1 MTSWT
6 SPSDSRSGLPISR
19 VTSSASACLL
29 ASTSRPTCWTTRPR
43 SGAGSAA
50 QAGCPS
56 RAARQARRK
65 VASSASSSSATTS
78 PSLAGLRECSTLDSA
93 GRADSP
99 ETTDPR
105 RTVRPPPGT
114 IFDDRRP
121 GGQDAGGLMPRDR
134 QGEELA
140 AALRAA
146 VGGEVD
152 FGEGRRAEYSSD
164 ASLYRCV
171 PLGVV
176 FPRDAADVEATLAVC
191 RQAGVPLTFRGGG
204 TSIGGQAV
212 GPGVVVDCSRHLNR
226 IVELDPERRLAR
238 VEPGLV
244 LDDLRRA
251 AAAHGLDVGPDP
263 STHSRC
269 TLGGMVGNNS
279 CGSHSLAWGRTAES
293 VVALELLLDD
303 GSRITAGAT
312 PAEAAARA
320 IAAGGRAGELH
331 AALRALAA
339 DGEATIRGALGRFP
353 RQVSGYA
360 LEHLLPERG
369 FDLARALVGSEG
381 TCAVVLQA
389 GIALIEPAAARARAD
404 RLARELAGTPGVRGT
419 RSVADPRTQRALW
432 RIRED
437 GAGLA
442 TRLPDGREAW
452 PGWEDAAVPP
462 EQLGD
467 YLRGFYALLGRH
479 GRHGVLYGH
488 FGEGCVHVRIDFD
501 LHAEGGPARYRAFVE
516 EAADLVVGLGGS
528 LSGEHGDG
536 RARSELLPRMYG
548 PEVIS
553 LFERFKAIWDPG
565 DLLNPGVLV
574 RPAPLDQDLR
584 PAAPSRPLPVA
595 LRYPDDA
602 GDLGLALRRCVGVGK
617 CRAAAGGVMCPSFR
631 ATGDERDSTRGRAR
645 TLQEML
651 VGGVV
656 ADGWRSTAVR
666 DALDLCLSCK
676 GCKRDCPVEVDMAT
690 YKSEFLYQH
699 YRWRPR
705 PAAHYALGLLPLW
718 ARLASLAPGVAN
730 RLTGGRLSGAA
741 LRRLGGIAP
750 ARPLPRFA
758 GRAPRSWRRGAG
770 RSGQGREVLLWVD
783 TFTEHFVPQVGRAAV
798 EVLEAAGFRVR
809 LPERP
814 LCCGLTWLSTG
825 QLGGARRRLRQALD
839 TLEPALATGMPL
851 VVLEPSCAAVL
862 RDDVRSLLGDSEP
875 VRRLAGATHTLA
887 ELLERWAPDWRPGPL
902 DRRVVIQTHCHQH
915 AVLGSDADDRLL
927 ERLGV
932 QAVRLDAGCCG
943 MAGNFGFEAS
953 HYQTSVAVAE
963 LALLPALRAE
973 PPGTVVLADGF
984 SCRTQIE
991 QLAGRPALHLA
1002 ELLLQALKPADQPV
1016 L

>member
-1 MTSWT
+1 
-6 SPSDSRSGLPISR
+6 
-19 VTSSASACLL
+19 
-29 ASTSRPTCWTTRPR
+29 
-43 SGAGSAA
+43 
-50 QAGCPS
+50 
-56 RAARQARRK
+56 
-65 VASSASSSSATTS
+65 
-78 PSLAGLRECSTLDSA
+78 
-93 GRADSP
+93 
-99 ETTDPR
+99 
-105 RTVRPPPGT
+105 
-114 IFDDRRP
+114 
-121 GGQDAGGLMPRDR
+121 MPRDR

-244 LDDLRRA
+244 LDDLRAA

-389 GIALIEPAAARARAD
+389 GIALIEPPAARALVLVGFDDLPAAADEAPAILEHGPLACEGIDVEILDTVRRRGGAVPALPDGRAWLYVEVGGAEPAEARARAD

-536 RARSELLPRMYG
+536 RTRSELLPRMYG

>member
-1 MTSWT
+1 MQ
-6 SPSDSRSGLPISR
+6 R
-19 VTSSASACLL
+19 
-29 ASTSRPTCWTTRPR
+29 
-43 SGAGSAA
+43 
-50 QAGCPS
+50 
-56 RAARQARRK
+56 
-65 VASSASSSSATTS
+65 
-78 PSLAGLRECSTLDSA
+78 
-93 GRADSP
+93 
-99 ETTDPR
+99 
-105 RTVRPPPGT
+105 
-114 IFDDRRP
+114 DDQ
-121 GGQDAGGLMPRDR
+121 GG
-134 QGEELA
+134 ELA
-140 AALRAA
+140 AALRRA

-152 FGEGRRAEYSSD
+152 FGGGRRAEYSSD

-176 FPRDAADVEATLAVC
+176 FPRDAGDVEATLATC

-212 GPGVVVDCSRHLNR
+212 GNGVVVDCSRHLDR
-226 IVELDPERRLAR
+226 IVEVDPERRLAR
-238 VEPGLV
+238 VQPGVV

-251 AAAHGLDVGPDP
+251 AAAHGLDFGPDP

-269 TLGGMVGNNS
+269 TLGGMIGNNS
-279 CGSHSLAWGRTAES
+279 CGSHSVAWGRTAEN
-293 VVALELLLDD
+293 VAALELLLDD
-303 GSRITAGAT
+303 GTRMTAGPT
-312 PAEAAARA
+312 TAEAAGRA

-331 AALRALAA
+331 AALRSLVA
-339 DGEATIRGALGRFP
+339 DGGATIRRELGRFP

-369 FDLARALVGSEG
+369 VDLGRALVGSEG
-381 TCAVVLQA
+381 TCAVVLEA
-389 GIALIEPAAARARAD
+389 TVALIEPPAARGLVLVGFDDLPAAADEAPAILERAPLACEGIDFEILDTVRRRGGSVPALPDGRAWLYVEVGGAEPVEARAGAE
-404 RLARELAGTPGVRGT
+404 RLAGELASRPGVRGT
-419 RSVADPRTQRALW
+419 LAVADPRAQRALW

-462 EQLGD
+462 ERFGD
-467 YLRGFYALLGRH
+467 YLRGFRALLDRH

-501 LHAEGGPARYRAFVE
+501 LQAEGGPARYRAFVE
-516 EAADLVVGLGGS
+516 EAADLVAAHGGS

-548 PEVIS
+548 PEAVS
-553 LFERFKAIWDPG
+553 LFERFKGIWDPG

-574 RPAPLDQDLR
+574 RPAPVDRDLR
-584 PAAPSRPLPVA
+584 PAAPGRSLPVA
-595 LRYPDDA
+595 LRYPDDG

-617 CRAAAGGVMCPSFR
+617 CRAASGGVMCPSFR
-631 ATGDERDSTRGRAR
+631 ATRDERDSTRGRAR

-651 VGGVV
+651 AGGVV

-699 YRWRPR
+699 YRRRPR
-705 PAAHYALGLLPLW
+705 PAAHYALGLLPRW
-718 ARLASLAPGVAN
+718 ARLASLAPALAN
-730 RLTGGRLSGAA
+730 RLTAGRRSGAA

-750 ARPLPRFA
+750 QRPLPRFA
-758 GRAPRSWRRGAG
+758 RRTLRAWWRASMRAGDGGRPGRGSA
-770 RSGQGREVLLWVD
+770 RAAAQRPGQQREVMLWVD
-783 TFTEHFVPQVGRAAV
+783 TFTEHFTPQVGQAAV

-809 LPERP
+809 LPDRP

-825 QLGGARRRLRQALD
+825 QLGGARRRLRRTLD
-839 TLEPALATGMPL
+839 ALEPALATGMPL

-862 RDDVRSLLGDSEP
+862 RDDVRSLLGDGQR
-875 VRRLAGATHTLA
+875 VRRLAGATQTLA
-887 ELLERWAPDWRPGPL
+887 ELLEDRAPDWRPGPME
-902 DRRVVIQTHCHQH
+902 RRVVVQTHCHQH
-915 AVLGSDADDRLL
+915 AVLGSAADDRVL
-927 ERLGV
+927 ERLG
-932 QAVRLDAGCCG
+932 AEAMRLDAGCCG
-943 MAGNFGFEAS
+943 MAGNFGFEAG
-953 HYQTSVAVAE
+953 HYDTSVAVAE

-991 QLAGRPALHLA
+991 QLAGRPAMHLA
-1002 ELLLQALKPADQPV
+1002 ELLRDALGAGPRRTP
-1016 L
+1016 

>member
-1 MTSWT
+1 MTSCT
-6 SPSDSRSGLPISR
+6 SPSDSRSGLPTSR
-19 VTSSASACLL
+19 VTSSARACLL
-29 ASTSRPTCWTTRPR
+29 ASTSLPTCWITRPR
-43 SGAGSAA
+43 SGGGSAA

-56 RAARQARRK
+56 RAARHARWR
-65 VASSASSSSATTS
+65 VTASASSSSATTS
-78 PSLAGLRECSTLDSA
+78 PRLAGLRDCSTLDST
-93 GRADSP
+93 GRASSP
-99 ETTDPR
+99 EITDPR
-105 RTVRPPPGT
+105 RIMATTSRG
-114 IFDDRRP
+114 IFDAGWQPGKPTP
-121 GGQDAGGLMPRDR
+121 GGPMTDRDKGR
-134 QGEELA
+134 ELA
-140 AALRAA
+140 EELRAA

-152 FGEGRRAEYSSD
+152 FGEGWWAEYFSD
-164 ASLYRCV
+164 ASLYRQV

-176 FPRDAADVEATLAVC
+176 FPRDVGDVEATLAVC

-212 GPGVVVDCSRHLNR
+212 GPGVVVDCSRHLDR
-226 IVELDPERRLAR
+226 IVRLDPEAR
-238 VEPGLV
+238 VATVEPGVV

-251 AAAHGLDVGPDP
+251 AAAHGLDFGPDP

-269 TLGGMVGNNS
+269 TLGGMIGNNS
-279 CGSHSLAWGRTAES
+279 CGSHSVAWGRTADNLL
-293 VVALELLLDD
+293 ALELLLAN
-303 GSRITAGAT
+303 GTRMRAGAT
-312 PAEAAARA
+312 PPDAAERVVAG
-320 IAAGGRAGELH
+320 GGRAGELH
-331 AALRALAA
+331 AALRELAWT
-339 DGEATIRGALGRFP
+339 GRETIRGALGRFP

-360 LEHLLPERG
+360 LEQLLPERG

-381 TCAVVLQA
+381 TCAVVLEA
-389 GIALIEPAAARARAD
+389 TVALIEPPAARGLVLVGFDDLAAAADHAPAIMEGGPLACEGIDVEILDTVRRRGGAVPALPDGRAWLYVEVGGAEPAEARARAD

-467 YLRGFYALLGRH
+467 YLRGFDALLGRH

-516 EAADLVVGLGGS
+516 EAADLVV
-528 LSGEHGDG
+528 
-536 RARSELLPRMYG
+536 
-548 PEVIS
+548 
-553 LFERFKAIWDPG
+553 
-565 DLLNPGVLV
+565 PGVLV

-651 VGGVV
+651 VRGVV

-705 PAAHYALGLLPLW
+705 PAAHYALG
-718 ARLASLAPGVAN
+718 
-730 RLTGGRLSGAA
+730 
-741 LRRLGGIAP
+741 
-750 ARPLPRFA
+750 
-758 GRAPRSWRRGAG
+758 
-770 RSGQGREVLLWVD
+770 
-783 TFTEHFVPQVGRAAV
+783 
-798 EVLEAAGFRVR
+798 
-809 LPERP
+809 
-814 LCCGLTWLSTG
+814 
-825 QLGGARRRLRQALD
+825 
-839 TLEPALATGMPL
+839 
-851 VVLEPSCAAVL
+851 
-862 RDDVRSLLGDSEP
+862 
-875 VRRLAGATHTLA
+875 
-887 ELLERWAPDWRPGPL
+887 
-902 DRRVVIQTHCHQH
+902 
-915 AVLGSDADDRLL
+915 
-927 ERLGV
+927 
-932 QAVRLDAGCCG
+932 
-943 MAGNFGFEAS
+943 
-953 HYQTSVAVAE
+953 
-963 LALLPALRAE
+963 
-973 PPGTVVLADGF
+973 
-984 SCRTQIE
+984 
-991 QLAGRPALHLA
+991 
-1002 ELLLQALKPADQPV
+1002 
-1016 L
+1016 

>member
-212 GPGVVVDCSRHLNR
+212 EPGV
-226 IVELDPERRLAR
+226 
-238 VEPGLV
+238 V
-244 LDDLRRA
+244 LDDLRAA

-389 GIALIEPAAARARAD
+389 GIALIGPPAARALVLVGFDDLPAAAEHAPATLHHRPLTWQGIDVEILDTVRRRGGAVPALPDGRAWLYVEVGGAEPAEARARAD

-565 DLLNPGVLV
+565 
-574 RPAPLDQDLR
+574 
-584 PAAPSRPLPVA
+584 
-595 LRYPDDA
+595 
-602 GDLGLALRRCVGVGK
+602 
-617 CRAAAGGVMCPSFR
+617 
-631 ATGDERDSTRGRAR
+631 
-645 TLQEML
+645 
-651 VGGVV
+651 
-656 ADGWRSTAVR
+656 
-666 DALDLCLSCK
+666 
-676 GCKRDCPVEVDMAT
+676 
-690 YKSEFLYQH
+690 
-699 YRWRPR
+699 
-705 PAAHYALGLLPLW
+705 
-718 ARLASLAPGVAN
+718 
-730 RLTGGRLSGAA
+730 
-741 LRRLGGIAP
+741 
-750 ARPLPRFA
+750 
-758 GRAPRSWRRGAG
+758 
-770 RSGQGREVLLWVD
+770 
-783 TFTEHFVPQVGRAAV
+783 
-798 EVLEAAGFRVR
+798 
-809 LPERP
+809 
-814 LCCGLTWLSTG
+814 
-825 QLGGARRRLRQALD
+825 
-839 TLEPALATGMPL
+839 
-851 VVLEPSCAAVL
+851 
-862 RDDVRSLLGDSEP
+862 
-875 VRRLAGATHTLA
+875 
-887 ELLERWAPDWRPGPL
+887 
-902 DRRVVIQTHCHQH
+902 
-915 AVLGSDADDRLL
+915 
-927 ERLGV
+927 
-932 QAVRLDAGCCG
+932 
-943 MAGNFGFEAS
+943 
-953 HYQTSVAVAE
+953 
-963 LALLPALRAE
+963 
-973 PPGTVVLADGF
+973 
-984 SCRTQIE
+984 
-991 QLAGRPALHLA
+991 
-1002 ELLLQALKPADQPV
+1002 
-1016 L
+1016 